1 MLQLTIHH
9 PQTCRCILAYT
20 SDDSVEAVDRE
31 STFKIRVF
39 FQRGPEMMHLN
50 EPDDEV
56 LYRQIVSEYRSQSY
70 LLALAQTLLPSL
82 TNEDYTWFF
91 DDRRILHATFA
102 GMSDSIKN
110 QLKGNLKYEGEPGV
124 VLWDMAG
131 KVVVE

>member
-1 MLQLTIHH
+1 
-9 PQTCRCILAYT
+9 
-20 SDDSVEAVDRE
+20 
-31 STFKIRVF
+31 
-39 FQRGPEMMHLN
+39 MMHLN